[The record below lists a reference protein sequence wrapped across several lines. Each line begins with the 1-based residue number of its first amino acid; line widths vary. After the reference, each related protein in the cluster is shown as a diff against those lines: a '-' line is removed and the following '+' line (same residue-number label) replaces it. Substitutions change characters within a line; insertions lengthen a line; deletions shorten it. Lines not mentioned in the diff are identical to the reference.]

1 MLATADWPLR
11 LALNTSF
18 DVGSQVPLKTA
29 RRSNGYH
36 RSLRLGGCA
45 SLAALLILVG
55 SQSLQNATANGD
67 TRSLSFRN
75 THTNEKLTITY
86 KVNGRYDDEALK
98 KLNHVLRDWRED
110 QATSMDPHLLD
121 LIWDVYRDVE
131 ATEPIAIVCGY
142 RSPGTN
148 AMLRRRSSGVA
159 KFSQHMLGKAM
170 DFYIP
175 GVPLEKLR
183 EAGLRAA
190 RGGVGFYPSSNFVHL
205 DTGSVRHWP
214 RMPEAELAKVMAKG
228 PITAVAARKTD
239 TKVASARFPNP
250 FAKLFGFSGED
261 EEDAETL
268 AATAPAARTAEAKK
282 PAPKTSEKSSE
293 KTSAKISEKSA
304 ERPAAVAA
312 APAATTTPAS
322 RPASQPAGSFDLASA
337 SSRPVELR
345 PARAAGLVN
354 GGDASA
360 NAVISERGFWQTS
373 PDNSAQLSAAAKS
386 AAASAAARVASADV
400 ASTGNTPWP
409 APDRAAT
416 GSALSYAPASHP
428 SSPSRPA
435 AASAQPAARTAQA
448 APTPQRDTTVA
459 VKRGAEPQATTTP
472 APSSASAQT
481 LAAALAQAKAGQQFN
496 DPWMRAMIVA
506 PSAGAFM
513 STSLLGTTDFR
524 TLSPYLQK
532 PSSSVMMTF
541 AKDDPHLGMSTQR
554 FAGTA
559 VVFVSTVTFSRRT
572 ASLR

>member
-1 MLATADWPLR
+1 
-11 LALNTSF
+11 
-18 DVGSQVPLKTA
+18 VPLKTA
-29 RRSNGYH
+29 RRTNGHH
-36 RSLRLGGCA
+36 RSLRFSGCA
-45 SLAALLILVG
+45 GLAGLLILLG

-67 TRSLSFRN
+67 TRSLTLRH
-75 THTNEKLTITY
+75 THTNEKVTITY

-110 QATSMDPHLLD
+110 QTISMDPHLLD
-121 LIWDVYRDVE
+121 LIWDVYREVE

-214 RMPEAELAKVMAKG
+214 RMPEVELAKVMAKG
-228 PITAVAARKTD
+228 PIKGSTTAVASRNTE
-239 TKVASARFPNP
+239 TKVASAPRISNP
-250 FAKLFGFSGED
+250 FAKLFGFSGEE

-268 AATAPAARTAEAKK
+268 AATTTPARTAEAKK
-282 PAPKTSEKSSE
+282 PAPKTNDKAAD
-293 KTSAKISEKSA
+293 KTNEKSA

-312 APAATTTPAS
+312 APAARSAQ
-322 RPASQPAGSFDLASA
+322 QPAGSFDLASA

-345 PARAAGLVN
+345 PARPPGLVN

-360 NAVISERGFWQTS
+360 NTVISERGMWQTS
-373 PDNSAQLSAAAKS
+373 PDNSTQMSAAAAKS
-386 AAASAAARVASADV
+386 AATARVATADSAG
-400 ASTGNTPWP
+400 STPWP
-409 APDRAAT
+409 APDRAVT
-416 GSALSYAPASHP
+416 GSTLAYAPTAHP
-428 SSPSRPA
+428 ASPSRPA
-435 AASAQPAARTAQA
+435 TASTPSSARTAQA
-448 APTPQRDTTVA
+448 APATTVA
-459 VKRGAEPQATTTP
+459 VKRGAEPPAATTPTP
-472 APSSASAQT
+472 ATAQS

-513 STSLLGTTDFR
+513 STSLLGTSDFR

-532 PSSSVMMTF
+532 PASSVMMTF
-541 AKDDPHLGMSTQR
+541 ANDPHLGMSTQR
-554 FAGTA
+554 FTGTA

-572 ASLR
+572 AALR

>member
-1 MLATADWPLR
+1 M
-11 LALNTSF
+11 
-18 DVGSQVPLKTA
+18 PLKTA
-29 RRSNGYH
+29 RRSIGHH

-45 SLAALLILVG
+45 GLAALLILVG
-55 SQSLQNATANGD
+55 AQSLQNATANGD

-121 LIWDVYRDVE
+121 LVWDVYREVE

-183 EAGLRAA
+183 EAGLRAS

-214 RMPEAELAKVMAKG
+214 RMPETELAKVMAKG
-228 PITAVAARKTD
+228 PITAVASRKTD

-250 FAKLFGFSGED
+250 FAKLFGGGEE
-261 EEDAETL
+261 EEDAETI

-282 PAPKTSEKSSE
+282 PAAKTNEKSSE
-293 KTSAKISEKSA
+293 KSKDKPA

-312 APAATTTPAS
+312 APA
-322 RPASQPAGSFDLASA
+322 QPAAQPQTASFGLASA

-354 GGDASA
+354 GGDTSA

-373 PDNSAQLSAAAKS
+373 PDNSAQMSAAAK
-386 AAASAAARVASADV
+386 SAAARVASAD
-400 ASTGNTPWP
+400 STSSTPWP
-409 APDRAAT
+409 APDRAQT
-416 GSALSYAPASHP
+416 GSALSYAPATHP
-428 SSPSRPA
+428 ASPSRPA
-435 AASAQPAARTAQA
+435 TGSAPTASTPSATRTAQA
-448 APTPQRDTTVA
+448 APTQRDTTVA
-459 VKRGAEPQATTTP
+459 VKRDAEPPAAPVPASTT
-472 APSSASAQT
+472 AQT

-541 AKDDPHLGMSTQR
+541 ANDPYLGMSTQR

-559 VVFVSTVTFSRRT
+559 IVFVSTVTFSRRT
-572 ASLR
+572 AALR

>member
-1 MLATADWPLR
+1 MLATAERPLR

-18 DVGSQVPLKTA
+18 DAGSQVPLKTA
-29 RRSNGYH
+29 RRSIGHH
-36 RSLRLGGCA
+36 RSLRFSGCA
-45 SLAALLILVG
+45 SLAALLILLG

-67 TRSLSFRN
+67 TRSLTLRH
-75 THTNEKLTITY
+75 THTNEKVTITY

-121 LIWDVYRDVE
+121 LIWDVYREVE

-159 KFSQHMLGKAM
+159 KFSQHMLGKAL

-175 GVPLEKLR
+175 GVSLEKLR
-183 EAGLRAA
+183 EAGLRAS

-214 RMPEAELAKVMAKG
+214 RMPEVELAKVMAKG
-228 PITAVAARKTD
+228 PITAVASRKTD

-250 FAKLFGFSGED
+250 FAKLFGGGEE

-268 AATAPAARTAEAKK
+268 AAAAPAARTAEAKK
-282 PAPKTSEKSSE
+282 PAAKASDKSTTEKS
-293 KTSAKISEKSA
+293 
-304 ERPAAVAA
+304 AAVAA
-312 APAATTTPAS
+312 APAT
-322 RPASQPAGSFDLASA
+322 RPAQQPAGSFDLASA

-345 PARAAGLVN
+345 PARATGLVN
-354 GGDASA
+354 GGDTSA
-360 NAVISERGFWQTS
+360 NSVISERGFWQTS
-373 PDNSAQLSAAAKS
+373 PDNSAQMSAAAKS
-386 AAASAAARVASADV
+386 AAARVASTDP
-400 ASTGNTPWP
+400 TGSTPWP

-416 GSALSYAPASHP
+416 PSALAYAPAGHP
-428 SSPSRPA
+428 ASPSRPTT
-435 AASAQPAARTAQA
+435 ASAPIASAPTTSAPSARTAQA
-448 APTPQRDTTVA
+448 APTSQRDTTVA
-459 VKRGAEPQATTTP
+459 VKRGAEPQAAT
-472 APSSASAQT
+472 APTSATAQS
-481 LAAALAQAKAGQQFN
+481 LAAALAQAKPGQQFN

-524 TLSPYLQK
+524 TLSTYLQK

-541 AKDDPHLGMSTQR
+541 AKNDPHLGMSTQR

>member
-1 MLATADWPLR
+1 LVTADKPTR

-18 DVGSQVPLKTA
+18 DAGSQVPLKTA
-29 RRSNGYH
+29 RRSNGH
-36 RSLRLGGCA
+36 RRSLRFGGCA

-67 TRSLSFRN
+67 TRSLTLRH
-75 THTNEKLTITY
+75 THTNEKVTITY

-98 KLNHVLRDWRED
+98 KLNNVLRDWRED
-110 QATSMDPHLLD
+110 QAISMDPHLFD
-121 LIWDVYRDVE
+121 LIWDVYREVE

-175 GVPLEKLR
+175 GVPLDKLR
-183 EAGLRAA
+183 EAGLRAS

-205 DTGSVRHWP
+205 DTGGVRHWP
-214 RMPEAELAKVMAKG
+214 RMPEVELAKVMAKG
-228 PITAVAARKTD
+228 PLTAVASRKTD
-239 TKVASARFPNP
+239 TKVASAIRIPNP
-250 FAKLFGFSGED
+250 FAKLFGGGEE

-282 PAPKTSEKSSE
+282 PAPKANDKATD
-293 KTSAKISEKSA
+293 KSA
-304 ERPAAVAA
+304 QRPAAVAA
-312 APAATTTPAS
+312 APAA
-322 RPASQPAGSFDLASA
+322 RPAQQPAGSFDLASA

-345 PARAAGLVN
+345 PARPPGLVN
-354 GGDASA
+354 DTSA

-373 PDNSAQLSAAAKS
+373 PDNGAQLSAAAKS
-386 AAASAAARVASADV
+386 AAARVASVD
-400 ASTGNTPWP
+400 STSSTPWP
-409 APDRAAT
+409 APERAAT
-416 GSALSYAPASHP
+416 GSALAYAPAAHP
-428 SSPSRPA
+428 ASPARPA
-435 AASAQPAARTAQA
+435 SAQAASAPSAARTAQA
-448 APTPQRDTTVA
+448 TTVA
-459 VKRGAEPQATTTP
+459 VKRGAEPPATT
-472 APSSASAQT
+472 SATAQT

-541 AKDDPHLGMSTQR
+541 ANDPHLGMSTQR

>member
-1 MLATADWPLR
+1 
-11 LALNTSF
+11 
-18 DVGSQVPLKTA
+18 VPLKTA
-29 RRSNGYH
+29 RRSKDRH

-45 SLAALLILVG
+45 TVAGLLILLG
-55 SQSLQNATANGD
+55 SQSLQNVTANGD
-67 TRSLSFRN
+67 TRSLTLRH

-110 QATSMDPHLLD
+110 QTISMDPHLLD
-121 LIWDVYRDVE
+121 LIWDVYREVE

-183 EAGLRAA
+183 EAGLRAS

-228 PITAVAARKTD
+228 PLTAVASRKTE
-239 TKVASARFPNP
+239 TKVASAPRLSNP
-250 FAKLFGFSGED
+250 FAKLFGLSGEE

-268 AATAPAARTAEAKK
+268 AATTPAARTAEAKK
-282 PAPKTSEKSSE
+282 PAAKTNDPKAKDPKTVDKSNEKP
-293 KTSAKISEKSA
+293 A
-304 ERPAAVAA
+304 ERPVAVAA
-312 APAATTTPAS
+312 ASAANTATPAA
-322 RPASQPAGSFDLASA
+322 RPAQQPAGSFDLASA

-345 PARAAGLVN
+345 PARPAGLVN
-354 GGDASA
+354 GGNTSA
-360 NAVISERGFWQTS
+360 NAVISERGFWPTS
-373 PDNSAQLSAAAKS
+373 PDSAQQSAATQAT
-386 AAASAAARVASADV
+386 AASATARIASAD
-400 ASTGNTPWP
+400 SSSSTPWP
-409 APDRAAT
+409 APDRAPT
-416 GSALSYAPASHP
+416 NGALAYAPAGHP
-428 SSPSRPA
+428 ASPSRPA
-435 AASAQPAARTAQA
+435 SASATTASAPSATRTAQA
-448 APTPQRDTTVA
+448 APTRDTTVA
-459 VKRGAEPQATTTP
+459 VKHAAEPSKAATTP
-472 APSSASAQT
+472 AAAPATTAQS

-524 TLSPYLQK
+524 ALSPYFQK
-532 PSSSVMMTF
+532 PASSVMMTF
-541 AKDDPHLGMSTQR
+541 ANDPHLGMSTQR
-554 FAGTA
+554 FTGTA

-572 ASLR
+572 AALR

>member
-1 MLATADWPLR
+1 LVTADKPSR

-18 DVGSQVPLKTA
+18 DAGSQVPLKTA
-29 RRSNGYH
+29 RRSNGH
-36 RSLRLGGCA
+36 RRSLRFGGCA

-67 TRSLSFRN
+67 TRSLTLRH
-75 THTNEKLTITY
+75 THTNEKVTITY

-98 KLNHVLRDWRED
+98 KLNNVLRDWRED
-110 QATSMDPHLLD
+110 QAISMDPHLFD
-121 LIWDVYRDVE
+121 LIWDVYREVE

-175 GVPLEKLR
+175 GVPLDKLR
-183 EAGLRAA
+183 EAGLRAS

-205 DTGSVRHWP
+205 DTGGVRHWP
-214 RMPEAELAKVMAKG
+214 RMPEVELAKVMAKG
-228 PITAVAARKTD
+228 PLTAVASRKTD
-239 TKVASARFPNP
+239 TKVASAIRIPNP
-250 FAKLFGFSGED
+250 FAKLFGGGEE

-268 AATAPAARTAEAKK
+268 AA
-282 PAPKTSEKSSE
+282 
-293 KTSAKISEKSA
+293 
-304 ERPAAVAA
+304 RPAQ
-312 APAATTTPAS
+312 
-322 RPASQPAGSFDLASA
+322 QPAGSFDLASA

-345 PARAAGLVN
+345 PARPPGLVN
-354 GGDASA
+354 DTSA

-373 PDNSAQLSAAAKS
+373 PDNGAQLSAAAKS
-386 AAASAAARVASADV
+386 AAARVASVD
-400 ASTGNTPWP
+400 STSSTPWP
-409 APDRAAT
+409 APERAAT
-416 GSALSYAPASHP
+416 GSALAYAPAAHP
-428 SSPSRPA
+428 ASPARPA
-435 AASAQPAARTAQA
+435 SAQAASAPSAARTAQA
-448 APTPQRDTTVA
+448 TTVA
-459 VKRGAEPQATTTP
+459 VKRGAEPPATT
-472 APSSASAQT
+472 SATAQT

-541 AKDDPHLGMSTQR
+541 ANDPHLGMSTQR

>member
-1 MLATADWPLR
+1 LTRDR
-11 LALNTSF
+11 K
-18 DVGSQVPLKTA
+18 LKTA
-29 RRSNGYH
+29 RSSNGH
-36 RSLRLGGCA
+36 RRSLRFSGCA
-45 SLAALLILVG
+45 CLAALLILLG

-67 TRSLSFRN
+67 TRSLTLRH
-75 THTNEKLTITY
+75 THTNEKVTITF

-98 KLNHVLRDWRED
+98 KVNHVLRDWRED
-110 QATSMDPHLLD
+110 QTISMDPHLLD
-121 LIWDVYRDVE
+121 LIWDVYREVE

-159 KFSQHMLGKAM
+159 QFSQHMLGKAM

-183 EAGLRAA
+183 EAGLRAS

-214 RMPEAELAKVMAKG
+214 RMPEVELAKVMAKG
-228 PITAVAARKTD
+228 PITAVASRKTD

-250 FAKLFGFSGED
+250 FAKLFGGGEE

-282 PAPKTSEKSSE
+282 PAAKASEKS
-293 KTSAKISEKSA
+293 TDKSA
-304 ERPAAVAA
+304 DRPAAIAA
-312 APAATTTPAS
+312 APAQTAQVT
-322 RPASQPAGSFDLASA
+322 RPAQQPAGSFDLASA
-337 SSRPVELR
+337 SSRPAELR
-345 PARAAGLVN
+345 PPARVT
-354 GGDASA
+354 GGDTSA

-373 PDNSAQLSAAAKS
+373 PDNSAQMSAAAKS
-386 AAASAAARVASADV
+386 AAARIASVD
-400 ASTGNTPWP
+400 STGSTPWP

-416 GSALSYAPASHP
+416 SSALAYAPAAHP
-428 SSPSRPA
+428 ASPARPTT
-435 AASAQPAARTAQA
+435 ASTPTASAARTAQA
-448 APTPQRDTTVA
+448 APTSQRDTTVA
-459 VKRGAEPQATTTP
+459 VKRGAEPQTTTP
-472 APSSASAQT
+472 PVPTSATAQS

-532 PSSSVMMTF
+532 PASSVMMTF
-541 AKDDPHLGMSTQR
+541 AKNDPHLGMSTQR

-559 VVFVSTVTFSRRT
+559 VVFISTVTFSRRT
-572 ASLR
+572 AALR

>member
-1 MLATADWPLR
+1 
-11 LALNTSF
+11 
-18 DVGSQVPLKTA
+18 VPLKTA
-29 RRSNGYH
+29 RRSNGH
-36 RSLRLGGCA
+36 RSLRFGGCA
-45 SLAALLILVG
+45 SLAALLILLG

-67 TRSLSFRN
+67 TRSLTLRH

-86 KVNGRYDDEALK
+86 KVNGRYDDEAVK

-110 QATSMDPHLLD
+110 QAISMDPHLFD
-121 LIWDVYRDVE
+121 LIWDVYREVE

-183 EAGLRAA
+183 EAGLRAS

-228 PITAVAARKTD
+228 PLTAVASRKTD
-239 TKVASARFPNP
+239 TKVASATRIPNP
-250 FAKLFGFSGED
+250 FAKLFGGGEE

-282 PAPKTSEKSSE
+282 PAPKAGDKAND
-293 KTSAKISEKSA
+293 KPNVKSA

-312 APAATTTPAS
+312 APAA
-322 RPASQPAGSFDLASA
+322 RPAQQPAASFDLASA

-354 GGDASA
+354 GGDTSA
-360 NAVISERGFWQTS
+360 NTVISERGFWQTS
-373 PDNSAQLSAAAKS
+373 PDSSAQMSAAAK
-386 AAASAAARVASADV
+386 SAAARVASAD
-400 ASTGNTPWP
+400 STSSTPWP
-409 APDRAAT
+409 APDRAQTA
-416 GSALSYAPASHP
+416 SALAYAPAAHP
-428 SSPSRPA
+428 ASPSRAATASAPTA
-435 AASAQPAARTAQA
+435 GAASAARTAQA
-448 APTPQRDTTVA
+448 APTSQRDTTVA
-459 VKRGAEPQATTTP
+459 VKRGAEPTAATAPTSTT
-472 APSSASAQT
+472 AQT

-532 PSSSVMMTF
+532 PASSVMMTF
-541 AKDDPHLGMSTQR
+541 ASDPHLGMSTQR

>member
-1 MLATADWPLR
+1 
-11 LALNTSF
+11 
-18 DVGSQVPLKTA
+18 V
-29 RRSNGYH
+29 
-36 RSLRLGGCA
+36 
-45 SLAALLILVG
+45 LLG

-67 TRSLSFRN
+67 TRSLTLRH

-86 KVNGRYDDEALK
+86 KMNGRYDDEALK

-110 QATSMDPHLLD
+110 QTISMDPHLLD
-121 LIWDVYRDVE
+121 LIWEVYREVE

-214 RMPEAELAKVMAKG
+214 RMPDAELAKVMAKG
-228 PITAVAARKTD
+228 PITAVASRKTE

-250 FAKLFGFSGED
+250 FAKLFGSGEE

-268 AATAPAARTAEAKK
+268 AAVAPAARTAEAKK
-282 PAPKTSEKSSE
+282 PAAKANDPKANDPKANDPKANDPKANDPKTK
-293 KTSAKISEKSA
+293 EKSA

-312 APAATTTPAS
+312 APAAVTAAPAQ
-322 RPASQPAGSFDLASA
+322 QPAGSFDLASSA
-337 SSRPVELR
+337 SRAAELR
-345 PARAAGLVN
+345 PPRPTGLVN
-354 GGDASA
+354 GGDISA
-360 NAVISERGFWQTS
+360 NTVISERGFWQTS
-373 PDNSAQLSAAAKS
+373 PDNSAQLSAAAS
-386 AAASAAARVASADV
+386 AVARVPIAD
-400 ASTGNTPWP
+400 STSSTPWP
-409 APDRAAT
+409 APDRAPA
-416 GSALSYAPASHP
+416 GSTLAYAPATP
-428 SSPSRPA
+428 TSPSRPA
-435 AASAQPAARTAQA
+435 TANAPTASAPSAARTA
-448 APTPQRDTTVA
+448 APTPQRDATVA
-459 VKRGAEPQATTTP
+459 LKRGTEP
-472 APSSASAQT
+472 APAPTSTTAQT

-532 PSSSVMMTF
+532 PASLVMMTF
-541 AKDDPHLGMSTQR
+541 GNDPHLGMSTRR
-554 FAGTA
+554 FAGSA
-559 VVFVSTVTFSRRT
+559 VVFVSTVTFGRRT

>member
-1 MLATADWPLR
+1 MPLE
-11 LALNTSF
+11 
-18 DVGSQVPLKTA
+18 TA
-29 RRSNGYH
+29 RRSNAH

-45 SLAALLILVG
+45 GLAGILILLG
-55 SQSLQNATANGD
+55 AQSLQNATANGD
-67 TRSLSFRN
+67 TRSLTLRH
-75 THTNEKLTITY
+75 THTNEKVTITY

-121 LIWDVYRDVE
+121 LIWDVYREVE

-183 EAGLRAA
+183 EAGLRAS

-228 PITAVAARKTD
+228 PITAVASRKTD
-239 TKVASARFPNP
+239 TKVASARIPNP
-250 FAKLFGFSGED
+250 FAKLFGGGEE

-268 AATAPAARTAEAKK
+268 AATAPAARTADAKK
-282 PAPKTSEKSSE
+282 PAAKANEKSSD
-293 KTSAKISEKSA
+293 KTKDKPP

-312 APAATTTPAS
+312 APAAVTPVPTA
-322 RPASQPAGSFDLASA
+322 RPAQQPAGSFGLASA

-354 GGDASA
+354 GGDTSA
-360 NAVISERGFWQTS
+360 NAVISERGFWPTS
-373 PDNSAQLSAAAKS
+373 PDNSAQQSAAAQSTATS
-386 AAASAAARVASADV
+386 AARIASADS
-400 ASTGNTPWP
+400 ASTGSTPWP
-409 APDRAAT
+409 APDRAASGT
-416 GSALSYAPASHP
+416 ALSYAPASHP
-428 SSPSRPA
+428 ASPSRPA
-435 AASAQPAARTAQA
+435 AASAPTAGAPSATRTAQA
-448 APTPQRDTTVA
+448 APSRDTTVA
-459 VKRGAEPQATTTP
+459 VKRAAEPPKAAATP
-472 APSSASAQT
+472 APASTTAQS

-541 AKDDPHLGMSTQR
+541 ANDPYLGMSTQK

-572 ASLR
+572 AALR

>member
-1 MLATADWPLR
+1 MLVTADKPSR

-18 DVGSQVPLKTA
+18 DAGSQVPLKTA
-29 RRSNGYH
+29 RRSNGH
-36 RSLRLGGCA
+36 RRSLRFGGCA

-67 TRSLSFRN
+67 TRSLTLRH
-75 THTNEKLTITY
+75 THTNEKVTITY

-98 KLNHVLRDWRED
+98 KLNNVLRDWRED
-110 QATSMDPHLLD
+110 QAISMDPHLFD
-121 LIWDVYRDVE
+121 LIWDVYREVE

-175 GVPLEKLR
+175 GVPLDKLR
-183 EAGLRAA
+183 EAGLRAS

-205 DTGSVRHWP
+205 DTGGVRHWP
-214 RMPEAELAKVMAKG
+214 RMPEVELAKVMAKG
-228 PITAVAARKTD
+228 PLTAVASRKTD
-239 TKVASARFPNP
+239 TKVASAIRIPNP
-250 FAKLFGFSGED
+250 FAKLFGGGEE

-282 PAPKTSEKSSE
+282 PAPKANDKATD
-293 KTSAKISEKSA
+293 KSA
-304 ERPAAVAA
+304 QRPAAVAA
-312 APAATTTPAS
+312 APAA
-322 RPASQPAGSFDLASA
+322 RPAQQPAGSFDLASA

-345 PARAAGLVN
+345 PARPPGLVN
-354 GGDASA
+354 DTSA

-373 PDNSAQLSAAAKS
+373 PDNGAQLSAAAKS
-386 AAASAAARVASADV
+386 AAARVASVD
-400 ASTGNTPWP
+400 STSSTPWP
-409 APDRAAT
+409 APERAAT
-416 GSALSYAPASHP
+416 GSALAYAPAAHP
-428 SSPSRPA
+428 ASPARPA
-435 AASAQPAARTAQA
+435 SAQAASAPSAARTAQA
-448 APTPQRDTTVA
+448 TTVA
-459 VKRGAEPQATTTP
+459 VKRGAEPPATT
-472 APSSASAQT
+472 SATAQT

-541 AKDDPHLGMSTQR
+541 ANDPHLGMSTQR

>member
-1 MLATADWPLR
+1 M
-11 LALNTSF
+11 
-18 DVGSQVPLKTA
+18 PLKTA
-29 RRSNGYH
+29 RRSNGHH

-45 SLAALLILVG
+45 GLAGILILLG
-55 SQSLQNATANGD
+55 AQSLQNATANGD
-67 TRSLSFRN
+67 TRSLTLRH
-75 THTNEKLTITY
+75 THTNEKVTITY

-121 LIWDVYRDVE
+121 LIWDVYREVE

-183 EAGLRAA
+183 EAGLRAS

-228 PITAVAARKTD
+228 PLTAVASRKTD
-239 TKVASARFPNP
+239 TKVASARIPNP
-250 FAKLFGFSGED
+250 FAKLFGGGEE
-261 EEDAETL
+261 EEDAETI

-282 PAPKTSEKSSE
+282 PAAKASDPKANDT
-293 KTSAKISEKSA
+293 KTNDTKAKEKSA
-304 ERPAAVAA
+304 ERPAVVAA
-312 APAATTTPAS
+312 AATPAPAA
-322 RPASQPAGSFDLASA
+322 RPAPQGSFDLASA

-354 GGDASA
+354 GGDTSA
-360 NAVISERGFWQTS
+360 NAVISERGMWPTS
-373 PDNSAQLSAAAKS
+373 PENGAPWSASTQST
-386 AAASAAARVASADV
+386 AASAAARIASADS
-400 ASTGNTPWP
+400 ASTCSTPWP
-409 APDRAAT
+409 APDRAASGT
-416 GSALSYAPASHP
+416 ALSYAPASHP
-428 SSPSRPA
+428 ASPSRPA
-435 AASAQPAARTAQA
+435 AASAPTAGTSSATRTAQA
-448 APTPQRDTTVA
+448 APSRDTTVA
-459 VKRGAEPQATTTP
+459 VKHAAEPPKAAAP
-472 APSSASAQT
+472 AAPAMTAQS

-541 AKDDPHLGMSTQR
+541 ANDPYLGMSTQR

-572 ASLR
+572 AALR

>member
-1 MLATADWPLR
+1 
-11 LALNTSF
+11 
-18 DVGSQVPLKTA
+18 VPLKTA
-29 RRSNGYH
+29 RRSKDHH

-45 SLAALLILVG
+45 GLAGILILLG

-67 TRSLSFRN
+67 TRSLTLRH
-75 THTNEKLTITY
+75 THTNEKVTITY
-86 KVNGRYDDEALK
+86 KVNGRYDEEALK

-110 QATSMDPHLLD
+110 QAISMDPHLLD
-121 LIWDVYRDVE
+121 LIWDVYREVE

-183 EAGLRAA
+183 EAGLRAS

-228 PITAVAARKTD
+228 PIKGSTTAVASGKTE
-239 TKVASARFPNP
+239 TKVASVPRITNP
-250 FAKLFGFSGED
+250 FAKLFGFSGEE

-268 AATAPAARTAEAKK
+268 AATTRTAEAKK
-282 PAPKTSEKSSE
+282 PAPKVSEKSSD
-293 KTSAKISEKSA
+293 KSHEKSA
-304 ERPAAVAA
+304 ERPAAVVA
-312 APAATTTPAS
+312 APAA
-322 RPASQPAGSFDLASA
+322 RPAQQPAGSFDLASA
-337 SSRPVELR
+337 SSRPVEPR
-345 PARAAGLVN
+345 PTRPPGLVNGSN

-360 NAVISERGFWQTS
+360 NTVISERGYWQAS
-373 PDNSAQLSAAAKS
+373 PDNSAQMSTAART
-386 AAASAAARVASADV
+386 AATARVATAD
-400 ASTGNTPWP
+400 SSGSTPWP

-416 GSALSYAPASHP
+416 GSTLAYAPTTHP
-428 SSPSRPA
+428 GSPSRPA
-435 AASAQPAARTAQA
+435 TASTPSSARTAQA
-448 APTPQRDTTVA
+448 APATTVA
-459 VKRGAEPQATTTP
+459 VKRGAEPPATTTP
-472 APSSASAQT
+472 APTAATAQS

-532 PSSSVMMTF
+532 PASSVMMTF
-541 AKDDPHLGMSTQR
+541 AKNDSHLGISTQR
-554 FAGTA
+554 FTGTA
-559 VVFVSTVTFSRRT
+559 VVFISTVTFSRRT
-572 ASLR
+572 AALR

>member
-1 MLATADWPLR
+1 LR

-18 DVGSQVPLKTA
+18 DAGSQVPLKTA
-29 RRSNGYH
+29 RRSNGQ
-36 RSLRLGGCA
+36 RSLRFGGCA
-45 SLAALLILVG
+45 SLAGLLILLG

-67 TRSLSFRN
+67 TRSLTLRH

-98 KLNHVLRDWRED
+98 KLNQVLRDWRED
-110 QATSMDPHLLD
+110 QAISMDPHLFD
-121 LIWDVYRDVE
+121 LIWDVYREVE

-183 EAGLRAA
+183 EAGLRAS

-214 RMPEAELAKVMAKG
+214 RMPEVELAKVMAKG
-228 PITAVAARKTD
+228 PITAVASRKTD
-239 TKVASARFPNP
+239 TKVASVRIPNP
-250 FAKLFGFSGED
+250 FAKLFGGGEE

-268 AATAPAARTAEAKK
+268 AATAPAARTAEVKK
-282 PAPKTSEKSSE
+282 PAAKDPKANDPKTNDP
-293 KTSAKISEKSA
+293 KTNEKSA

-312 APAATTTPAS
+312 APAPAA
-322 RPASQPAGSFDLASA
+322 RPAQQPAGSFDLASA

-345 PARAAGLVN
+345 PARATGLVN
-354 GGDASA
+354 GANASA
-360 NAVISERGFWQTS
+360 NAVISERGYWQTS
-373 PDNSAQLSAAAKS
+373 PDNSAQLSAAAQ
-386 AAASAAARVASADV
+386 SAAARVASAD
-400 ASTGNTPWP
+400 STSRTPWP

-416 GSALSYAPASHP
+416 GSALAYAPAAHP
-428 SSPSRPA
+428 GSPSRPTT
-435 AASAQPAARTAQA
+435 ASAPTASAPPAARTAQA
-448 APTPQRDTTVA
+448 APTPQRGDTTVA
-459 VKRGAEPQATTTP
+459 VKRGAEPQAATPLAPASTT
-472 APSSASAQT
+472 AQS

-541 AKDDPHLGMSTQR
+541 ASDPHLGMSTQR

-572 ASLR
+572 AALR